1 MVSQLPA
8 AAEVQRLDVGAVPGK
23 DQQGVVTDILKRTNY
38 ESRVGLFINSI
49 QEEVML

>member
-23 DQQGVVTDILKRTNY
+23 DQQGVVSNILKRKIIF
-38 ESRVGLFINSI
+38 RVGLFINSI
-49 QEEVML
+49 KEEVMM